1 MSGPKTIDNGF
12 QGFVMA
18 HFVTGLI
25 ARRGA
30 LQAFAASH
38 QLPAPIA
45 LTEVL
50 GLLPLDE
57 DVLDT
62 LLPEPPEDFVAGF
75 NTLSPPLM
83 AALKAGSQRATL
95 LYFETEYFGGMG
107 TQGAAVF
114 RDGDVVF
121 GPQAAELGPINNA
134 LAVLGVRTVPPAVD
148 EFETVG
154 LHRHRST
161 DEWFAAAA
169 DGGA

>member
-1 MSGPKTIDNGF
+1 
-12 QGFVMA
+12 MA

-25 ARRGA
+25 ARHAA
-30 LQAFAASH
+30 LRTLAAAH
-38 QLPAPIA
+38 ALPAPVV

-50 GLLPLDE
+50 SLLPLGADE
-57 DVLDT
+57 LER
-62 LLPEPPEDFVAGF
+62 LLPAEPNSFHAGF
-75 NTLSPPLM
+75 NYLSP
-83 AALKAGSQRATL
+83 ALCGVLQALSARSTL

-114 RDGDVVF
+114 RDGELVF

-154 LHRHRST
+154 LHRRNSVEEWQQP
-161 DEWFAAAA
+161 DE
-169 DGGA
+169 D

>member
-1 MSGPKTIDNGF
+1 LQNPTPAASRGNHEN
-12 QGFVMA
+12 VMA

-25 ARRGA
+25 ARHAA
-30 LQAFAASH
+30 LRTLAAAH
-38 QLPAPIA
+38 ALPSPVV

-50 GLLPLDE
+50 SLLPLGSDE
-57 DVLDT
+57 LER
-62 LLPEPPEDFVAGF
+62 LLPDDADDFHAGF
-75 NTLSPPLM
+75 NYLSPALSAVLQTLS
-83 AALKAGSQRATL
+83 ARSTL

-114 RDGDVVF
+114 RDGELVF

-154 LHRHRST
+154 LQRHRSVE
-161 DEWFAAAA
+161 DWQQAAS
-169 DGGA
+169 D